1 LEPFDQDLAVEERG
15 GRGSPA
21 IEVFR
26 RGTALEI
33 VDGEATV
40 DGDDEGD
47 ADDVQRRTV
56 NSRVMSA
63 STLASCDDDEQRLEA
78 GAASGGDD
86 DTDLL
91 RFWTREGHQ
100 SELQREGNKTVQER
114 GRGEASLHRNRRGFG
129 RCPAE
134 FRREIG
140 VTWRRK
146 SRGKGRGTREEDE
159 GILNGGF
166 WRAVGLGSS
175 GEMGSE
181 RGW

>member
-33 VDGEATV
+33 VDGEAPV
-40 DGDDEGD
+40 EGDDEGD

-63 STLASCDDDEQRLEA
+63 STFASCDDDERRLEA

-91 RFWTREGHQ
+91 RF
-100 SELQREGNKTVQER
+100 
-114 GRGEASLHRNRRGFG
+114 
-129 RCPAE
+129 
-134 FRREIG
+134 
-140 VTWRRK
+140 
-146 SRGKGRGTREEDE
+146 
-159 GILNGGF
+159 
-166 WRAVGLGSS
+166 
-175 GEMGSE
+175 
-181 RGW
+181 